1 MYMKA
6 LEIGTKVR
14 VKENLNLVDG
24 KEYKHHNG
32 ETNYFTTGMEEN
44 KGKIFLV
51 QQDSKH
57 GYILNG
63 AGAYFYTDEM
73 LEVVEYPNGLKYR
86 EGDYLLNLESL
97 DLVKVVRAV
106 NEKRYYNYALEYVN
120 PDTDVNIPNPMINGK
135 YLCGSS
141 TIENE
146 HYYKLVPEPNYKV
159 GQKVTLE
166 VDGHHKNGKIVA
178 IHYNST
184 YEKYDYSIDCFD
196 GNSYYVYAMH
206 DYKIKPSV
214 LDIIPSKFSATD
226 IKKLYPTIRVKIN
239 VVDELNAKL
248 DEYQKELD
256 ELYKKQSDLLVEERK
271 LLDREKEINKILS
284 AIQTTIDEFQEQ

>member
-1 MYMKA
+1 MRA

-14 VKENLNLVDG
+14 IKENLVEDG
-24 KEYKHHNG
+24 IYKHHTG
-32 ETNYFTTGMEEN
+32 GTNVFVDKMEHY
-44 KGKIFLV
+44 KGKVFNIVEDNFN
-51 QQDSKH
+51 
-57 GYILNG
+57 GYKLNG
-63 AGAYFYTDEM
+63 SIYNFTDEM

-166 VDGHHKNGKIVA
+166 VD
-178 IHYNST
+178 
-184 YEKYDYSIDCFD
+184 
-196 GNSYYVYAMH
+196 
-206 DYKIKPSV
+206 
-214 LDIIPSKFSATD
+214 
-226 IKKLYPTIRVKIN
+226 
-239 VVDELNAKL
+239 ELNAKL

-256 ELYKKQSDLLVEERK
+256 EIYKKQSDLLVEERK
-271 LLDREKEINKILS
+271 LLDRENEINKILS

>member
-1 MYMKA
+1 MKA

-14 VKENLNLVDG
+14 VKENLVEG

-32 ETNYFTTGMEEN
+32 ETNYFTTGIEEN

-51 QQDSKH
+51 QQDSVC
-57 GYILNG
+57 GYILTG
-63 AGAYFYTDEM
+63 AGSYFYTDEM

-86 EGDYLLNLESL
+86 EGDYLLNLASL

-106 NEKRYYNYALEYVN
+106 NERLNHNYALEYVN
-120 PDTDVNIPNPMINGK
+120 PRTHVNQLENLVNGN
-135 YLCGSS
+135 YLWTGYVIEGS
-141 TIENE
+141 
-146 HYYKLVPEPNYKV
+146 YKLVPEPDYKV
-159 GQKVTLE
+159 GQKVILE
-166 VDGHHKNGKIVA
+166 VDGRHKNGEVIA
-178 IHYNST
+178 IQYNNV

-196 GNSYYVYAMH
+196 GNKYYINAMYA
-206 DYKIKPSV
+206 YRIKPSVGV

-239 VVDELNAKL
+239 VVDELNSKL
-248 DEYQKELD
+248 DEYQTELD

-271 LLDREKEINKILS
+271 LLDREHEINKILS

>member
-1 MYMKA
+1 MRA

-14 VKENLNLVDG
+14 VKENLVDG

-63 AGAYFYTDEM
+63 AGSYFYTDEM

-86 EGDYLLNLESL
+86 EGDYLLNLASL
-97 DLVKVVRAV
+97 DLVKVVKAV
-106 NEKRYYNYALEYVN
+106 NERRNHNYALEYVN
-120 PDTDVNIPNPMINGK
+120 PRTHVNQLENLVNGN
-135 YLCGSS
+135 YLWTGYVIEGS
-141 TIENE
+141 
-146 HYYKLVPEPNYKV
+146 YKLVPEPDYKV
-159 GQKVTLE
+159 GQKVILE
-166 VDGHHKNGKIVA
+166 VDGRHKNGELIA
-178 IHYNST
+178 IQYNNV

-196 GNSYYVYAMH
+196 GDKYYINAMY
-206 DYKIKPSV
+206 DYRIKPSV
-214 LDIIPSKFSATD
+214 IDIIPSKFSATD
-226 IKKLYPTIRVKIN
+226 IRHLYPSTVIKTN

-256 ELYKKQSDLLVEERK
+256 EIYKKQSDLLVEERK
-271 LLDREKEINKILS
+271 LLDRENEINKILS
-284 AIQTTIDEFQEQ
+284 AIQTTIDEFQE